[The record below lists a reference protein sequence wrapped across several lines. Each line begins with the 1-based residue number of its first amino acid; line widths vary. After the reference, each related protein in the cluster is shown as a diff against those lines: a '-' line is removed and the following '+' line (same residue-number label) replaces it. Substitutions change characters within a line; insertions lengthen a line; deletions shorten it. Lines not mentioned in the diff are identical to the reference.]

1 MFNLISKTNLFLN
14 YSLRIFKVY
23 TVQLSRF
30 FVCVV
35 LLKRQLV
42 YINIAVFVC
51 QELLLKSFMSFHK
64 TNGEGGI

>member
-1 MFNLISKTNLFLN
+1 LLSI
-14 YSLRIFKVY
+14 
-23 TVQLSRF
+23 VQLSRF

-35 LLKRQLV
+35 LFKRQLV

-51 QELLLKSFMSFHK
+51 QELFLKSFMSFHK

>member
-1 MFNLISKTNLFLN
+1 LLLSI
-14 YSLRIFKVY
+14 
-23 TVQLSRF
+23 VQLSRF

-35 LLKRQLV
+35 LFKRQLV

-51 QELLLKSFMSFHK
+51 QELFSKSFMSFHK